1 MPAYVLSMMSIHDP
15 ATFRKYTDHTP
26 PTVAKYGGKFLARGK
41 PVETLEGE
49 PYKGR
54 LVILEFPDMET
65 ARAWCADPLYQ
76 ELSQHRREA
85 STFSNLY
92 MIEGDE
98 NTAAPDA
105 KV

>member
-1 MPAYVLSMMSIHDP
+1 
-15 ATFRKYTDHTP
+15 
-26 PTVAKYGGKFLARGK
+26 
-41 PVETLEGE
+41 
-49 PYKGR
+49 
-54 LVILEFPDMET
+54 MET

-76 ELSQHRREA
+76 ELSEHRREA

-92 MIEGDE
+92 MIEGDD